1 MGVCMPCKAKVI
13 EVCIRNRDKSRVRFD
28 GSQPTQNDTRCS
40 FAIYDWYRARNKW
53 HFYSSALPRLEES
66 KSYQVV
72 SSKSKQMEGPHSVL
86 PLCGTSQCFSDTTT
100 SRPLYRQWTVAVQD
114 KWCVFE
120 GKAKR
125 EGRGAHNFERAL
137 TPRAGRG
144 A

>member
-86 PLCGTSQCFSDTTT
+86 PLCGNPSVSQTPPPVGLFTDSGRWLYKTSGVC
-100 SRPLYRQWTVAVQD
+100 L
-114 KWCVFE
+114 
-120 GKAKR
+120 KAKR
-125 EGRGAHNFERAL
+125 RGREEEHGEGKKAMSM
-137 TPRAGRG
+137 T
-144 A
+144 